1 MSQGSIKKVDE
12 FICLEPWYGIADVAG
27 HEGDL
32 EKKAGMQRLGAGESA
47 SYDYVVEFY

>member
-1 MSQGSIKKVDE
+1 MLMASHIS
-12 FICLEPWYGIADVAG
+12 AG